1 MVEYMEGI
9 KQVTWKQFFSNFD
22 VSGYAFVA
30 DCIQAEEIGTSK
42 YVILNAHDM
51 LLDWRIDVISSE
63 EGIIQDRDGTQYQ
76 IIDWNEDPLIYI
88 EVETDWYS
96 YKVVYPYALLRD
108 DIL

>member
-1 MVEYMEGI
+1 MEGI
-9 KQVTWKQFFSNFD
+9 KKVTWKQFFNNFD
-22 VSGYAFVA
+22 VSGYAFA

-51 LLDWRIDVISSE
+51 LIADWRIDIISSE
-63 EGIIQDRDGTQYQ
+63 EGIIRDRDGTQYK
-76 IIDWNEDPLIYI
+76 IIDWNEEPLIYI
-88 EVETDWYS
+88 EVEPTDWYS

>member
-9 KQVTWKQFFSNFD
+9 KQVTWKQFFNNFD
-22 VSGYAFVA
+22 VSGYAFA
-30 DCIQAEEIGTSK
+30 DCIPEEIGTSK

-51 LLDWRIDVISSE
+51 LISDWRIDVISSE
-63 EGIIQDRDGTQYQ
+63 EGIIQDRDGTQYK

-88 EVETDWYS
+88 EVEPTDWYS

-108 DIL
+108 DIS